1 MTDDRT
7 TTDKYSTHRETKAV
21 VQELFASPDDV
32 SVSDIKDFDW
42 THYDVTQAESESDD
56 PHHEVDIL
64 AYLYWIEDCTQ
75 EEIGDRYGYS
85 ISCISRH
92 MTECG
97 IPTGADPTKHTVSIG
112 VYENGHSHWKCI
124 VKSNDK
130 FDSVN
135 LHRLLAVAEYGYEEV
150 VDKEV
155 HHETGCSLDNRPDA
169 ITLMDKGEHLSLH
182 KSNDTEFVIE
192 NGEPRLRNGDADP
205 EALSAVDEWWTTGVD
220 DAV

>member
-1 MTDDRT
+1 MTEDRP
-7 TTDKYSTHRETKAV
+7 TTDKYSTHRGTKEA
-21 VQELFASPDDV
+21 VQELFENTDDV

-64 AYLYWIEDCTQ
+64 AYLYWIEDCT
-75 EEIGDRYGYS
+75 EGEIADRYGCS

-92 MTECG
+92 MSECG
-97 IPTGADPTKHTVSIG
+97 VPTGPDPTTHTASIG
-112 VYENGHSHWKCI
+112 VYENGHWKCN
-124 VKSNDK
+124 VLFKGTT
-130 FDSVN
+130 DSVY

-205 EALSAVDEWWTTGVD
+205 EALSAVDEWWSDPGVD
-220 DAV
+220 DVA